1 MNRILIIQMMS
12 VLLLVTITATAQR
25 KNKSGKGD
33 AIAMQELARLSKWNS
48 KWPVQINLHIT
59 RHIMP
64 AVLGSD
70 SADTEMTLYY
80 DPHAFYMQAEGMEQ
94 IANDSVLVLVNN
106 NAHMI
111 RVLSNK
117 GLGSHSQGNNISNS
131 FMPDTSVEK
140 LSQRFIST
148 VQEDGRTNKR
158 IVLQSR
164 DKINGTDLE
173 KEVMDVSYNPDHY
186 QPLQFKQI
194 RRSVL
199 PVDSTN
205 YVELAKDPAWKGR
218 LIISNTKAGQFFFVV
233 KEQVTECN
241 FTSISYEQKTSPV
254 HEQDRVIK
262 TVDGEYQ
269 PAKGYEAYNVS
280 LE

>member
-1 MNRILIIQMMS
+1 MS

-25 KNKSGKGD
+25 KNKQSNGE
-33 AIAMQELARLSKWNS
+33 ATAVQELARLGKWNS

-59 RHIMP
+59 RYVTP
-64 AVLGSD
+64 AVSGSD

-111 RVLSNK
+111 RVFPNK
-117 GLGSHSQGNNISNS
+117 GLVSDSQGNNITNS

-140 LSQRFIST
+140 MAQRFIFT
-148 VQEDGRTNKR
+148 LQEEGRSNKR

-164 DKINGTDLE
+164 DKINGTDIQ
-173 KEVMDVSYNPDHY
+173 KEVMDVIYSPDNY

-199 PVDSTN
+199 PVDSAMYN
-205 YVELAKDPAWKGR
+205 ELVKDAAWKGR
-218 LIISNTKAGQFFFVV
+218 LITTKVKTGQLFLVV
-233 KEQVTECN
+233 KEQVTECT
-241 FTSISYEQKTSPV
+241 FTSINYAQKKSPV
-254 HEQDRVIK
+254 SEHDRVVR
-262 TVDGEYQ
+262 TGAGEYQ
-269 PAKGYEAYNVS
+269 PAEGYEVYNVS
-280 LE
+280 QE